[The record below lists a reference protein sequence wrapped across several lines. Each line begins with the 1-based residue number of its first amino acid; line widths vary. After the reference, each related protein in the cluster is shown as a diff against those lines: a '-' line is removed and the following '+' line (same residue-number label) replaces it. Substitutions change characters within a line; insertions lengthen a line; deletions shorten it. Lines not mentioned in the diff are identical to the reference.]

1 MKRSA
6 LNVILNLSMLL
17 KPLIPIM
24 LLAILTGVLGFL
36 SAILIPVLGGCAI
49 LVHMKIY
56 GLPLRNIYIM
66 MLSAAALRGI
76 FRYIEQESNHYIA
89 FKILAIIRDK
99 VFAALRRLTP
109 AKLENRDKGDMLT
122 ILTRDIEL
130 LEVFYAHTISPV
142 CIALILS
149 IIMTAF
155 LWHYHYI
162 FGIIALASYITLGII
177 IPRAFSKSS
186 EKTASLFS
194 EKYADINSF
203 FLDSLKGVKQ
213 SLQYESGDI
222 RMKEFQEMRKDMEEC
237 EGRLKENEGRGDAV
251 NGAVIYAASI
261 INILAGAY
269 LYMMEETDIAALIIC
284 EIALFSSFGAVIAVS
299 KLGTGL
305 SKTIASGRRVL
316 ELLSEEPLVRDIE
329 NGRDIT
335 FSGAEF
341 KNVSFSYTDEL
352 ILDNINLNIEQGKIL
367 GIIGKS
373 GSGKS
378 TLLKLLM
385 RFWDRDKGSIDISG
399 NDIKTIN
406 TSSLRDMESYLT
418 QETMLF
424 NDSIENNIKIA
435 KLSAS
440 EDEIIDA
447 AKKASIH
454 EFIMR
459 LPNGYKSNTGELG
472 DNLSEGEKQRLGLAR
487 AFLHDSALMLLD
499 EPTSNI
505 DSLNEAVILRAVK
518 EDNNKTT
525 VIVSH
530 RLSTMGIADTTVA
543 IDCGRLS

>member
-1 MKRSA
+1 
-6 LNVILNLSMLL
+6 
-17 KPLIPIM
+17 
-24 LLAILTGVLGFL
+24 
-36 SAILIPVLGGCAI
+36 
-49 LVHMKIY
+49 
-56 GLPLRNIYIM
+56 
-66 MLSAAALRGI
+66 
-76 FRYIEQESNHYIA
+76 
-89 FKILAIIRDK
+89 
-99 VFAALRRLTP
+99 
-109 AKLENRDKGDMLT
+109 
-122 ILTRDIEL
+122 
-130 LEVFYAHTISPV
+130 
-142 CIALILS
+142 
-149 IIMTAF
+149 
-155 LWHYHYI
+155 
-162 FGIIALASYITLGII
+162 
-177 IPRAFSKSS
+177 
-186 EKTASLFS
+186 
-194 EKYADINSF
+194 
-203 FLDSLKGVKQ
+203 
-213 SLQYESGDI
+213 
-222 RMKEFQEMRKDMEEC
+222 
-237 EGRLKENEGRGDAV
+237 
-251 NGAVIYAASI
+251 
-261 INILAGAY
+261 
-269 LYMMEETDIAALIIC
+269 
-284 EIALFSSFGAVIAVS
+284 
-299 KLGTGL
+299 
-305 SKTIASGRRVL
+305 
-316 ELLSEEPLVRDIE
+316 
-329 NGRDIT
+329 
-335 FSGAEF
+335 
-341 KNVSFSYTDEL
+341 
-352 ILDNINLNIEQGKIL
+352 
-367 GIIGKS
+367 
-373 GSGKS
+373 
-378 TLLKLLM
+378 M